1 MGREII
7 NYGWD
12 QKYIS
17 SAFEKAH
24 QVTAEKAKMGS
35 LTVINKGASDAWIK
49 VQDTADGGTDSGPV
63 IYWLPCSSGSF
74 VSIAS
79 AGMRF
84 GKGIYVSAVTAAGG
98 ATPISGSD
106 CWIVCEYMN

>member
-12 QKYIS
+12 QKTIS
-17 SAFEKAH
+17 TAFEKSK
-24 QVTAEKAKMGS
+24 QVTTQKAKMGS
-35 LTVINKGASDAWIK
+35 LTVIHKGTVDCWLKI
-49 VQDTADGGTDSGPV
+49 QDTADGGTDSGPV
-63 IYWLPCSSGSF
+63 VYWLPLSAGSF

-84 GKGIYVSAVTAAGG
+84 GKGIFVSGVTAAGG
-98 ATPISGSD
+98 ATPISFD
-106 CWIVCEYMN
+106 DLWFVCEYMN